1 MINRN
6 TSKRWHFL
14 IGCFIIKTSVLN
26 NSTIAIL
33 KRGNKEHFKG
43 DFMQKENGSLNYVKM
58 EEGILKFWEDNKIFD
73 KLKEKNKKT
82 GKYFATLDG
91 PITANYNMGLHHAF
105 NRTFKDAMIK
115 FAALCGNDEHY
126 QNGFDAHGL
135 PVENRVEKELGF
147 NNKKDIEN
155 FGIENFVR
163 ECMNTVKK
171 YSASQTQSSIR
182 LGQWMNWDD
191 SYYTN
196 SDNNIT
202 AIWYFLKKCHEKNWV
217 QLSYRP
223 MPWCTH
229 CGTSLSEHEM
239 SDADAYKDV
248 THIAIFF
255 KCPIKN
261 TNNDMLVWT
270 TTPWTL
276 SANVAVAVNPEF
288 DYNIVKIKSSD
299 RNLIVCA
306 DRMSVLKDDVIEVLK
321 TIKGSELVGLSYET
335 CFPELPEQ
343 QFEHKIVAWD
353 QVDAS
358 EGSGAVHIAPGC
370 GAEDFELGKSI
381 DLKNIIPIDE
391 LGNFYPDFGILSG
404 KNANSDETRD
414 FIFNTLKERG
424 KVYYTHKILH
434 RYPHCWRCKNPLVF
448 RLINQW
454 VIKMD
459 ELRPSLIQEIDKVE
473 FQPDFMKKRM
483 LDWLNNMGDW
493 AISRS
498 RYYGVPLPIYP
509 CKKCGKVTVVGSLD
523 ELRKLSNND
532 PKIDKMPHIHRPY
545 IDEIKINCPH
555 CGEQVERIKE
565 VGDCWLDAGITP
577 FSTKKYFTDKEF
589 FHKNFPVECVIEGKE
604 QIRLWFYSLLVMSVV
619 ITGKAPYK
627 KISTTPML
635 LAQDGKKLSKSS
647 PNNIPLDEAF
657 NEIGADIIRYNFVAT
672 PLINDVKFGRDTCDE
687 VKRKLLGLWNA
698 YIFLNTY
705 ASIDQPNLTN
715 FKPNKQDLTFI
726 DKWLISR
733 VNEFVKNAY
742 DAYSHQNF
750 GAVAK
755 DFEILVDELT
765 NWYIRNNRR
774 RFYKSESDTDS
785 LVAYYCLTYAIK
797 NITMVIFPII
807 PFISEYLWQH
817 AVRELDKNAEAS
829 VALHSYTINEFDI
842 EDDNLIEYTNIVKNI
857 FTMASKLR
865 NENQIKVKQPLQ
877 HLYISG
883 DETVKK
889 AVEIYRDMIE
899 QELNIKDVVIENDR
913 SKFNDEYLSLDF
925 RRAGAVLKGDVQKVK
940 NLLLDASDEDRI
952 RMVNEYKNGNV
963 RVGEFENLSSE
974 LFILSTKPKKEFVI
988 ASDNGLSV
996 VLDIT
1001 INRELMLE
1009 GMARELIRAVQVMRK
1024 SAGFNVEDRID
1035 VEFITESEE
1044 LNEIISK
1051 YSEKI
1056 KSELLARSIKKIDNP
1071 EYSETTTISGDEI
1084 TVKLKR

>member
-1 MINRN
+1 MQ
-6 TSKRWHFL
+6 KFQ
-14 IGCFIIKTSVLN
+14 
-26 NSTIAIL
+26 
-33 KRGNKEHFKG
+33 NKGEV
-43 DFMQKENGSLNYVKM
+43 MQKENGSLNYVKM

-115 FAALCGNDEHY
+115 FAALCGNEEHY

-135 PVENRVEKELGF
+135 PVELRVETELGI
-147 NNKKDIEN
+147 NSKKEIESY
-155 FGIENFVR
+155 GIDKFV
-163 ECMNTVKK
+163 EKCMQTVEK
-171 YSASQTQSSIR
+171 YSASQTESSIR

-202 AIWYFLKKCHEKNWV
+202 SIWYFLKKCDEKGLIAN
-217 QLSYRP
+217 SHRI
-223 MPWCTH
+223 MRWCTR
-229 CGTSLSEHEM
+229 CGTSLSDHEM
-239 SDADAYKDV
+239 SDDDAYKQD
-248 THIAIFF
+248 TCTAIFF

-261 TNNDMLVWT
+261 SNNDMLVWT

-276 SANVAVAVNPEF
+276 CANVAIAVNPEF
-288 DYNIVKIKSSD
+288 DYNIVKVKSSD
-299 RNLIVCA
+299 RNLILCA
-306 DRMSVLKDDVIEVLK
+306 DRMSVLKDDVIEVIK

-353 QVDAS
+353 EVSAD
-358 EGSGAVHIAPGC
+358 EGTGAVHIAPGC
-370 GAEDFELGKSI
+370 GDADFELGKKIGLPSI
-381 DLKNIIPIDE
+381 CPIDE
-391 LGNFYPDFGILSG
+391 AGVYYNNFDVLAG
-404 KNANSDETRD
+404 KNANTDELRD
-414 FIFNTLKERG
+414 FVLDLINERN
-424 KVYYTHKILH
+424 KTYYTHKYTH
-434 RYPHCWRCKNPLVF
+434 NYPHCWRCKHPLLF
-448 RLINQW
+448 RLVDQW

-483 LDWLNNMGDW
+483 FDWLNNMGDW

-509 CKKCGKVTVVGSLD
+509 CKKCGKVTVVGSLN
-523 ELRKLSNND
+523 ELKKLSNNY
-532 PKIDKMPHIHRPY
+532 PQIEKMPHIHRPY

-657 NEIGADIIRYNFVAT
+657 KEIGADIIRYNFVAT

-705 ASIDQPNLTN
+705 ASIDNPDLTN
-715 FKPNKQDLTFI
+715 FKPNKSDLTFI

-733 VNEFVKNAY
+733 VNEFVKNSY

-750 GAVAK
+750 GAVSK
-755 DFEILVDELT
+755 DFEVLVDELT

-774 RFYKSESDTDS
+774 RFYKSESDLDS
-785 LVAYYCLTYAIK
+785 LIAYYCLNYAIK
-797 NITMVIFPII
+797 NISMVMFPII
-807 PFISEYLWQH
+807 PFISEYLWQN
-817 AVRELDKNAEAS
+817 AVRELDKNAEFS
-829 VALHSYTINEFDI
+829 VALHSFTIDEYEMTD
-842 EDDNLIEYTNIVKNI
+842 ENLISYTNIVKNI
-857 FTMASKLR
+857 FTLASKLR
-865 NENQIKVKQPLQ
+865 NENQIKVKQPLRFMFV
-877 HLYISG
+877 SG
-883 DETVKK
+883 DETTKK
-889 AVEIYRDMIE
+889 AVEIYREMIE
-899 QELNIKDVVIENDR
+899 NELNIKEVVIENDR

-940 NLLLDASDEDRI
+940 NLLVEASADDMA
-952 RMVNEYKNGNV
+952 RMVSEYKNGNV

-1001 INRELMLE
+1001 IDRELMLE
-1009 GMARELIRAVQVMRK
+1009 GLSRELIRSVQVMRK

-1035 VEFITESEE
+1035 IEFVTKSAE

-1051 YSEKI
+1051 FESKI
-1056 KSELLARSIKKIDNP
+1056 KSELLARSITKIDNP
-1071 EYSETTTISGDEI
+1071 EYTETTTISDDEI

>member
-1 MINRN
+1 
-6 TSKRWHFL
+6 
-14 IGCFIIKTSVLN
+14 
-26 NSTIAIL
+26 
-33 KRGNKEHFKG
+33 
-43 DFMQKENGSLNYVKM
+43 MQKENGALNYVKM
-58 EEGILKFWEDNKIFD
+58 EEGVLDFWEKSKIFE

-115 FAALCGNDEHY
+115 FAAMCGYDQHY
-126 QNGFDAHGL
+126 QNGFDCHGL

-147 NNKKDIEN
+147 NNKQDIEN

-171 YSASQTQSSIR
+171 YSASQTKSSIR
-182 LGQWMNWDD
+182 LGQWMNWED
-191 SYYTN
+191 SYFTN

-202 AIWYFLKKCHEKNWV
+202 SIWYFLKKCHEKNWV
-217 QLSYRP
+217 SLSYRP

-261 TNNDMLVWT
+261 SNDDILVWT

-288 DYNIVKIKSSD
+288 EYNIVKIKSSD
-299 RNLIVCA
+299 RNLIVCSSL
-306 DRMSVLKDDVIEVLK
+306 MKVLKDDAVEVVK
-321 TIKGSELVGLSYET
+321 TIKGSDLVGLVYET
-335 CFPELPEQ
+335 CFPELAEQ
-343 QFEHKIVAWD
+343 QFEHKIVAWSEV
-353 QVDAS
+353 QAS

-370 GAEDFELGKSI
+370 GAEDFELGKSLG
-381 DLKNIIPIDE
+381 LKNIIPIDE
-391 LGNFYPDFGILSG
+391 LGNFYPNFGVLAG
-404 KNANSDETRD
+404 KNANSEETRD
-414 FIFNTLKERG
+414 FIFSLMKERG
-424 KVYYTHKILH
+424 KTYYTHKISH

-459 ELRPSLIQEIDKVE
+459 EIRPQLIKAIDNVE

-509 CKKCGKVTVVGSLD
+509 CKNCGKVTVVGSIK
-523 ELRKLSNND
+523 ELKKLSNND
-532 PKIDKMPHIHRPY
+532 PKIDAMPHIHRPY
-545 IDEIKINCPH
+545 IDEIKISCPNC
-555 CGEQVERIKE
+555 GTQVERIKE

-577 FSTKKYFTDKEF
+577 FSTKKYFQDPLF
-589 FHKNFPVECVIEGKE
+589 FNKNFPVECVIEGKE

-619 ITGKAPYK
+619 LTGKAPYK

-647 PNNIPLDEAF
+647 PNNIPLDTAF

-705 ASIDQPNLTN
+705 ASIDQPDLTN
-715 FKPNKQDLTFI
+715 FVPKKDELNFI
-726 DKWLISR
+726 DKWLIAR
-733 VNEFVKNAY
+733 VNEFTENAY
-742 DAYSHQNF
+742 SAYSNQNF
-750 GAVAK
+750 GAVSK

-774 RFYKSESDTDS
+774 RFYKSESDSDS
-785 LVAYYCLTYAIK
+785 MVAYFCLYYAIK
-797 NITMVIFPII
+797 NISMVMFPII
-807 PFISEYLWQH
+807 PFISEYLWQN
-817 AVRELDKNAEAS
+817 AVRELNKNAEES
-829 VALHSYTINEFDI
+829 VALHGYILNEFDVAD
-842 EDDNLIEYTNIVKNI
+842 ENLINYTNIVKDI
-857 FTMASKLR
+857 FNMASKLR
-865 NENQIKVKQPLQ
+865 NENQIKVKQPLKTM
-877 HLYISG
+877 YVSG
-883 DETVKK
+883 NDEVKN
-889 AVEIYRDMIE
+889 AVEIYRSMIE
-899 QELNIKDVVIENDR
+899 SELNIKNVVIENDK
-913 SKFNDEYLSLDF
+913 SKFNDEYLTLDF

-940 NLLLDASDEDRI
+940 NLLAEASEENRI
-952 RMVNEYKNGNV
+952 RMVDEYKSGKV
-963 RVGEFENLSSE
+963 RVGEFSDLSSE
-974 LFILSTKPKKEFVI
+974 LFILTSKPKKEFVI
-988 ASDNGLSV
+988 ASLNGVSV

-1001 INRELMLE
+1001 IDRELMLE
-1009 GMARELIRAVQVMRK
+1009 GLSRELIRSIQVMRK

-1035 VEFITESEE
+1035 IELSTSSPE
-1044 LNEIISK
+1044 LNEIIEK
-1051 YSEKI
+1051 YADKI
-1056 KSELLARSIKKIDNP
+1056 KSELLARSISTIRNP
-1071 EYSETTTISGDEI
+1071 EYSETISILDDEI
-1084 TVKLKR
+1084 TIKLKR